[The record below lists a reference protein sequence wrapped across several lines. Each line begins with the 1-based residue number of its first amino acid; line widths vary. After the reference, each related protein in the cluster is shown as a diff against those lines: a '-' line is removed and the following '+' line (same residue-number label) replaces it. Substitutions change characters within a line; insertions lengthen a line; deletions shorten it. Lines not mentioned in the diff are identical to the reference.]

1 MIGNEPQE
9 TSYLV
14 SISYSKWTN
23 DDKEI
28 GEPGERGIELEKEE
42 LDADELRQYIDRY
55 GFAEASSSDPEVGKI
70 WFSSNEPREDREH
83 FELGIDAYFELHIHE
98 VNGHAPTPD
107 DYRQIADMI
116 GVKFREPKPE
126 LADADNGFS
135 PT

>member
-83 FELGIDAYFELHIHE
+83 FELGIDTYFELHVHE

-116 GVKFREPKPE
+116 GVKFREPRPE
-126 LADADNGFS
+126 LAGTDNGFS
-135 PT
+135 PA

>member
-28 GEPGERGIELEKEE
+28 GEPGECGIELEKEE

-70 WFSSNEPREDREH
+70 WFSSNAPREDREH
-83 FELGIDAYFELHIHE
+83 FELGIDTYFELHVHK

>member
-42 LDADELRQYIDRY
+42 LDADELR
-55 GFAEASSSDPEVGKI
+55 
-70 WFSSNEPREDREH
+70 
-83 FELGIDAYFELHIHE
+83 
-98 VNGHAPTPD
+98 
-107 DYRQIADMI
+107 
-116 GVKFREPKPE
+116 
-126 LADADNGFS
+126 
-135 PT
+135 